1 MKKNNKITS
10 DNIHILVVDDDKS
23 IRDVIQE
30 AIIHF
35 GYDCSIAEDGV
46 EALKIL
52 EQKNADVVI
61 TDILMPNMDGIEL
74 TKAIKEKYDSDI
86 IIMTG
91 FVKNYTYEDIIEIG
105 ASDFTQK
112 PVSIKELLIRVKRVL
127 NERASIAERIRAE
140 EALRE
145 SERRYQE
152 LSITDGLTNLYNL
165 RHFYNRL
172 ELEIERANRYNH
184 SLTLLMLDVDDFKS
198 FNDTFGHLDGDTV
211 LVELANIIRK
221 SMRQTDTAFRYGGDE
236 FVVILPETEVKQGLV
251 VAERIRAGMNN
262 VTFTPA
268 KGRTVHATLS
278 IGLTQYTPG
287 EELKDFIKR
296 TDKAMYRAKERGKN
310 QIFS

>member
-1 MKKNNKITS
+1 MR
-10 DNIHILVVDDDKS
+10 ILVVDDDKS
-23 IRDVIQE
+23 IREVIQE

-46 EALKIL
+46 EALKVL
-52 EQKNADVVI
+52 EQKNVDVVI
-61 TDILMPNMDGIEL
+61 TDILMPNMNGIEL
-74 TKAIKEKYDSDI
+74 TKAIKEKYDCDI

-91 FVKNYTYEDIIEIG
+91 FVKDYTYEDIIEIG
-105 ASDFTQK
+105 ASDFIQK

-127 NERASIAERIRAE
+127 QERVLIAERICAE

-145 SERRYQE
+145 SEKRYQE

-165 RHFYNRL
+165 RHFYDRL
-172 ELEIERANRYNH
+172 ELEIERTNRYNH
-184 SLTLLMLDVDDFKS
+184 LLTLLLLDIDDFKL
-198 FNDTFGHLDGDTV
+198 FNDKFGHLDGDTV

-221 SMRQTDTAFRYGGDE
+221 SMRQTDSAFRYGGDE
-236 FVVILPETEVKQGLV
+236 FVVILPETDVKQGLV
-251 VAERIRAGMNN
+251 VAERIRAGINKIP
-262 VTFTPA
+262 FTPV
-268 KGRTVHATLS
+268 KGKTVHATLS

-310 QIFS
+310 QIFM

>member
-10 DNIHILVVDDDKS
+10 DNTHILVVDDDKS
-23 IRDVIQE
+23 IREVIQE
-30 AIIHF
+30 AIILF
-35 GYDCSIAEDGV
+35 GYNCSTAEDGI
-46 EALKIL
+46 EALKAL

-127 NERASIAERIRAE
+127 NERALIAERICAE

-145 SERRYQE
+145 SEKRYQE

-165 RHFYNRL
+165 RHFYDRL
-172 ELEIERANRYNH
+172 ESEIERTNRYNH
-184 SLTLLMLDVDDFKS
+184 LLTLLLLDVDDFKL
-198 FNDTFGHLDGDTV
+198 FNDKFGHLGGDTV

-221 SMRQTDTAFRYGGDE
+221 SMRQTDSAFRYGGDE

-251 VAERIRAGMNN
+251 VAERIRAGINN
-262 VTFTPA
+262 VPFTPV

-278 IGLTQYTPG
+278 IGLTQHTPG
-287 EELKDFIKR
+287 EDLKDFIKR

-310 QIFS
+310 QIFM